1 MITVHSIHE
10 DKVIDG
16 KVLVTETNYQLALD
30 SLIQLV
36 DKLDI
41 QRNLQKSKLY
51 ERLSR
56 DMVKGCVMPPLTLAF
71 LSAEANQQHDK
82 EYYENFINRQIDNAF
97 VLDGIQRLNTLKRT
111 YDQYGDELD
120 LTQPLF
126 LDIIICESKDKLLYR
141 MITLNNGQKP
151 MSARHQIE
159 ILAEHF
165 LGGND
170 IPIIIQTEKQK
181 LQAKPARAFHKADI
195 VKAYIAFITGLLNY
209 DNQKIIEQKMDEL
222 IAEKVLEYNLDAES
236 PEFTSVLAIVS
247 RLIEEKSLY
256 EWFSVNNNFIGFAVG
271 IRKSFDDLSETTIEE
286 FSQAVEQFDQAFS
299 NLEYSQIKLSRE
311 RRKLAEFFI
320 RNYAVTKDYGELEF
334 TEEFTKLV

>member
-1 MITVHSIHE
+1 MITVHSIH
-10 DKVIDG
+10 DDTVIEG
-16 KVLVTETNYQLALD
+16 KVLVTETNYRLALD
-30 SLIQLV
+30 SLIQLI
-36 DKLDI
+36 DKLDL

-56 DMVKGCVMPPLTLAF
+56 DMVKGCVMPPLTIAF
-71 LSAEANQQHDK
+71 LSAEASQQHDK
-82 EYYENFINRQIDNAF
+82 EHYESFVNKNIDRAF

-111 YDQYGDELD
+111 FDNYGERLN
-120 LTQPLF
+120 LEQPLF

-170 IPIIIQTEKQK
+170 IPIRIQTEKQK

-209 DNQKIIEQKMDEL
+209 DNQKIIEEKMDEL
-222 IAEKVLEYNLDAES
+222 IAEKVLEYNLESDS
-236 PEFTSVLAIVS
+236 PEFTNVLTIVS
-247 RLIEEKSLY
+247 RFVDDKSLY
-256 EWFSVNNNFIGFAVG
+256 DWFSVNNNFIGFAVG
-271 IRKSFDDLSETTIEE
+271 IRKSFKEIEATTTEE
-286 FSQAVEQFDQAFS
+286 FSNAVAQFDEAFS

-311 RRKLAEFFI
+311 RRKLAEYFI
-320 RNYAVTKDYGELEF
+320 GNYSITKDFGELDF
-334 TEEFTKLV
+334 TEAFSKLV